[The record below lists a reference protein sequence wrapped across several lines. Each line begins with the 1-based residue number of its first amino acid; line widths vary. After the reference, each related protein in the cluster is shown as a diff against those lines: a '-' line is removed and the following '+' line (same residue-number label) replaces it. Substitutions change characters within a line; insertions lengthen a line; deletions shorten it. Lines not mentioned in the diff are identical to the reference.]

1 MKKPSTLS
9 EQVRQAQKVV
19 NGWTDLQKSLVH
31 LQGTDAFLITHAQT
45 NRSSNHSTNSTKK
58 RVALSA

>member
-31 LQGTDAFLITHAQT
+31 LQGTDAFLITHTHA
-45 NRSSNHSTNSTKK
+45 NRSSNHSTSSTKK
-58 RVALSA
+58 RVALTA